1 MKENGNTFNRSNVST
16 IAITALMNADVK
28 HTVVVL
34 INSVVKEFCN
44 LSIKDENN
52 IGVLESVASIA
63 QQFKSM
69 L

>member
-34 INSVVKEFCN
+34 INSVAEF
-44 LSIKDENN
+44 SRKITTAFSAAEPR
-52 IGVLESVASIA
+52 ESFGCV
-63 QQFKSM
+63 
-69 L
+69 